1 MKKCDYCGKE
11 ISYND
16 MYCSEDCQ
24 IKTVKFYSIK
34 EKFSMVFSV
43 INCICL
49 FLVPIGFIVFS
60 FMDYLGFSIIAIG
73 TAVLGLTVLLL
84 PLPTD
89 GMISKFKVKKA
100 VDITRII
107 GLIILI
113 LGIGLIITDYVI
125 YFI

>member
-49 FLVPIGFIVFS
+49 FSIPIGFIVFS
-60 FMDYLGFSIIAIG
+60 FMEYWE
-73 TAVLGLTVLLL
+73 
-84 PLPTD
+84 
-89 GMISKFKVKKA
+89 
-100 VDITRII
+100 
-107 GLIILI
+107 
-113 LGIGLIITDYVI
+113 
-125 YFI
+125 